1 MKNKFIIFYTI
12 FASAVFA
19 FAIAFFGVNI
29 YKEYSQGQSRA
40 NQRYN
45 TLISDIKTYNSIDK
59 EISENSLS
67 NIKSVLKDFNDFSF
81 IQINLNDSEILKYP
95 KDASADLTV
104 SNLTKTFSSSF
115 NTQNGQFEILCN
127 MYLLRPSSI
136 YYYAK
141 ISFIIILI
149 VTIITIILIF
159 YINSQE
165 KQLSTGNISESD
177 TDFSNE
183 NDEDE
188 DEIESELQ
196 IAEFFS
202 DSATKN
208 NLSKNPQD
216 SENSDDLEIK
226 EESDSND
233 NNLSSQSEHSDITLE
248 NHIETENNSETETN
262 SKIETELEQNNSEHS
277 DKPSE
282 DKKDED
288 NQDENENK
296 VSVSLPDYET
306 PVTIENLEEKE
317 KHEDEESAV
326 SDNTE
331 GSPSGLF
338 NPITGLGWESY
349 LDTRLENEIN
359 RAISSEIDISV
370 FIINIPDME
379 RNSEESKK
387 VSDYLTLQFQFKDLL
402 FEYKNDSIVAI
413 KISMNLDDALNFAD
427 KIHAEISQIIEQKDC
442 YIGIST
448 RSIRIVSGERLLN
461 EAWASVEHAKQE
473 EDSPI
478 IAFRVDAERYRQ
490 FLEQN

>member
-19 FAIAFFGVNI
+19 FAISLFGVNI

-45 TLISDIKTYNSIDK
+45 TLVTDIKSYNSIDK

-67 NIKSVLKDFNDFSF
+67 NLKSVLKDFNDFSF
-81 IQINLNDSEILKYP
+81 IQINLNNSEILKYP

-104 SNLTKTFSSSF
+104 SNLTKTFSSNF

-165 KQLSTGNISESD
+165 KQFSAKVSSEADSELLSENDFDSKLQLDENLSGSSSEVDSSFIQQNSVNSIDLDIDLSSESEQNKNS
-177 TDFSNE
+177 F
-183 NDEDE
+183 DEDSEQISDLEKNTEIDTEIQQTDSE
-188 DEIESELQ
+188 DGALNPE
-196 IAEFFS
+196 
-202 DSATKN
+202 DKN
-208 NLSKNPQD
+208 NED
-216 SENSDDLEIK
+216 S
-226 EESDSND
+226 
-233 NNLSSQSEHSDITLE
+233 Q
-248 NHIETENNSETETN
+248 TENEE
-262 SKIETELEQNNSEHS
+262 KEI
-277 DKPSE
+277 PA
-282 DKKDED
+282 
-288 NQDENENK
+288 
-296 VSVSLPDYET
+296 SLPDYES
-306 PVTIENLEEKE
+306 PMIIESSDVKE
-317 KHEDEESAV
+317 NNDAENAPDSDSSES
-326 SDNTE
+326 N
-331 GSPSGLF
+331 PSGLF
-338 NPITGLGWESY
+338 NPVTGLGWESY

-370 FIINIPDME
+370 FIINIPNLE
-379 RNSEESKK
+379 RESEESKK
-387 VSDYLTLQFQFKDLL
+387 VSEYLSLQFQFKDLL
-402 FEYKNDSIVAI
+402 FEYKNDCIVAI
-413 KISMNLDDALNFAD
+413 KISMNLDEALNFAD
-427 KIHAEISQIIEQKDC
+427 KIHADISQILEQKQC

-448 RSIRIVSGERLLN
+448 RSIRIVSGERLFN
-461 EAWASVEHAKQE
+461 EALAAVEHAKNE

-478 IAFRVDAERYRQ
+478 IAFRVDVEKYRQ

>member
-19 FAIAFFGVNI
+19 FAISLFGVNI

-45 TLISDIKTYNSIDK
+45 TLVTDIKSYNSIDK

-81 IQINLNDSEILKYP
+81 IQINLNNSEILKYP

-104 SNLTKTFSSSF
+104 SNLTKTFSSNF

-165 KQLSTGNISESD
+165 KQFSAKVSSEADSELLSENDFDSKLQLDENLSGSSSEVDSSFIQQNSVNSIDLDIDLSSESEQNKNS
-177 TDFSNE
+177 F
-183 NDEDE
+183 DEDSEQISDLEKNTEMDTEIQQTDSE
-188 DEIESELQ
+188 DGALNPE
-196 IAEFFS
+196 
-202 DSATKN
+202 DKN
-208 NLSKNPQD
+208 NED
-216 SENSDDLEIK
+216 S
-226 EESDSND
+226 
-233 NNLSSQSEHSDITLE
+233 Q
-248 NHIETENNSETETN
+248 TENEE
-262 SKIETELEQNNSEHS
+262 KEI
-277 DKPSE
+277 PA
-282 DKKDED
+282 
-288 NQDENENK
+288 
-296 VSVSLPDYET
+296 SLPDYESPMIIESSDVKENNDAENT
-306 PVTIENLEEKE
+306 PAS
-317 KHEDEESAV
+317 DSSES
-326 SDNTE
+326 N
-331 GSPSGLF
+331 PSGLF
-338 NPITGLGWESY
+338 NPVTGLGWESY
-349 LDTRLENEIN
+349 LNTRLENEIN

-370 FIINIPDME
+370 FIINIPNLE
-379 RNSEESKK
+379 RESEESKK
-387 VSDYLTLQFQFKDLL
+387 VSEYLSLQFQFKDLL
-402 FEYKNDSIVAI
+402 FEYKNDCIVAI
-413 KISMNLDDALNFAD
+413 KISMNLDEALNFAD
-427 KIHAEISQIIEQKDC
+427 KIHADISQILEQKQC

-448 RSIRIVSGERLLN
+448 RSIRIVSGERLFN
-461 EAWASVEHAKQE
+461 EALAAVEHAKNE

-478 IAFRVDAERYRQ
+478 IAFRVDVEKYRQ

>member
-19 FAIAFFGVNI
+19 FAISLFGVNI

-45 TLISDIKTYNSIDK
+45 TLVTDIKSYNSIDK
-59 EISENSLS
+59 EISENSLA

-81 IQINLNDSEILKYP
+81 IQINLNNSEILKYP

-104 SNLTKTFSSSF
+104 SNLTKTFSSNF

-165 KQLSTGNISESD
+165 KQFSAKVSSEADSGLLSENDFDTKLQLDENLSGSSSEVDSSFIQQNSVNSIDLDIDLSSESEQNKNS
-177 TDFSNE
+177 F
-183 NDEDE
+183 DEDSE
-188 DEIESELQ
+188 QISDLEKNTEMDTEIQ
-196 IAEFFS
+196 QS
-202 DSATKN
+202 DSEYSTLNPEDKN
-208 NLSKNPQD
+208 NED
-216 SENSDDLEIK
+216 S
-226 EESDSND
+226 
-233 NNLSSQSEHSDITLE
+233 Q
-248 NHIETENNSETETN
+248 TENEE
-262 SKIETELEQNNSEHS
+262 KEI
-277 DKPSE
+277 PA
-282 DKKDED
+282 
-288 NQDENENK
+288 
-296 VSVSLPDYET
+296 SLPDYES
-306 PVTIENLEEKE
+306 PVIIESSDVKE
-317 KHEDEESAV
+317 NNDAENAPASDSSES
-326 SDNTE
+326 N
-331 GSPSGLF
+331 PSGLF
-338 NPITGLGWESY
+338 NPVTGLGWESY

-370 FIINIPDME
+370 FIINIPNLE
-379 RNSEESKK
+379 RESEESKK
-387 VSDYLTLQFQFKDLL
+387 VSEYLSLQFQFKDLL
-402 FEYKNDSIVAI
+402 FEYKNDCIVAI
-413 KISMNLDDALNFAD
+413 KISMNLDEALNFAD
-427 KIHAEISQIIEQKDC
+427 KIHADISQILEQKQC

-448 RSIRIVSGERLLN
+448 RSIRIVSGERLFN
-461 EAWASVEHAKQE
+461 EALAAVEHAKNE

-478 IAFRVDAERYRQ
+478 IAFRVDVEKYRQ

>member
-19 FAIAFFGVNI
+19 FAISLFGVNI

-45 TLISDIKTYNSIDK
+45 TLVTDIKSYNSIDK

-81 IQINLNDSEILKYP
+81 IQINLNNSEILKYP

-104 SNLTKTFSSSF
+104 SNLTKTFSSNF

-165 KQLSTGNISESD
+165 KQFSAKVSSEADSELLSENDFDSKLQLDENLSDSSSEIDSSFIQQNSVNSIDLDIDLSSESEQNKNS
-177 TDFSNE
+177 F
-183 NDEDE
+183 DEDSEHISDLEKNTEIDTEIQQTNSE
-188 DEIESELQ
+188 DGVLNPE
-196 IAEFFS
+196 
-202 DSATKN
+202 DKN
-208 NLSKNPQD
+208 NED
-216 SENSDDLEIK
+216 S
-226 EESDSND
+226 
-233 NNLSSQSEHSDITLE
+233 Q
-248 NHIETENNSETETN
+248 TENEE
-262 SKIETELEQNNSEHS
+262 KEI
-277 DKPSE
+277 PA
-282 DKKDED
+282 
-288 NQDENENK
+288 
-296 VSVSLPDYET
+296 SLPDYES
-306 PVTIENLEEKE
+306 PMIIESSDAKE
-317 KHEDEESAV
+317 NNDAENAPDSDSSES
-326 SDNTE
+326 N
-331 GSPSGLF
+331 PSGLF
-338 NPITGLGWESY
+338 NPVTGLGWESY

-370 FIINIPDME
+370 FIINIPNLE
-379 RNSEESKK
+379 RESEESKK
-387 VSDYLTLQFQFKDLL
+387 VSEYLSLQFQFKDLL
-402 FEYKNDSIVAI
+402 FEYKNDCIVAI
-413 KISMNLDDALNFAD
+413 KISMNLDEALNFAD
-427 KIHAEISQIIEQKDC
+427 KIHADISQILEQKQC

-448 RSIRIVSGERLLN
+448 RSIRIVSGERLFN
-461 EAWASVEHAKQE
+461 EALAAVEHAKIE

-478 IAFRVDAERYRQ
+478 IAFRVDVEKYRQ

>member
-19 FAIAFFGVNI
+19 FAISLFGVNI

-45 TLISDIKTYNSIDK
+45 TLVTDIKSYNSIDK

-67 NIKSVLKDFNDFSF
+67 NLKSVLKDFNDFSF
-81 IQINLNDSEILKYP
+81 IQINLNNSEILKYP

-104 SNLTKTFSSSF
+104 SNLTKTFSSNF
-115 NTQNGQFEILCN
+115 NTQNGHFEILCN

-165 KQLSTGNISESD
+165 KQFSAKISSEADSELLSENDFDSKLQLDENLSGSSSEVDSSFIQQNSVNSIDLDIDLSSESEQNKNS
-177 TDFSNE
+177 F
-183 NDEDE
+183 DEDSE
-188 DEIESELQ
+188 QISDLEKNTEMDTEIQ
-196 IAEFFS
+196 Q
-202 DSATKN
+202 T
-208 NLSKNPQD
+208 D
-216 SENSDDLEIK
+216 SEDGALNTEDKNIE
-226 EESDSND
+226 DS
-233 NNLSSQSEHSDITLE
+233 Q
-248 NHIETENNSETETN
+248 TENEEKES
-262 SKIETELEQNNSEHS
+262 
-277 DKPSE
+277 PA
-282 DKKDED
+282 
-288 NQDENENK
+288 
-296 VSVSLPDYET
+296 SLPDYES
-306 PVTIENLEEKE
+306 PMIIESSDVKE
-317 KHEDEESAV
+317 NNDAENASDSDSSES
-326 SDNTE
+326 N
-331 GSPSGLF
+331 PSGLF
-338 NPITGLGWESY
+338 NPVTGLGWESY

-370 FIINIPDME
+370 FIINIPNLE
-379 RNSEESKK
+379 RESEESKK
-387 VSDYLTLQFQFKDLL
+387 VSEYLSLQFQFKDLL
-402 FEYKNDSIVAI
+402 FEYKNDCIVAI
-413 KISMNLDDALNFAD
+413 KISMNLDEALNFAD
-427 KIHAEISQIIEQKDC
+427 KIHADISQILEQKQC

-448 RSIRIVSGERLLN
+448 RSIRIVSGERLFN
-461 EAWASVEHAKQE
+461 EALAAVEHAKNE

-478 IAFRVDAERYRQ
+478 IAFRVDVEKYQQ

>member
-19 FAIAFFGVNI
+19 FAISLFGVNI

-45 TLISDIKTYNSIDK
+45 TLVTDIKSYNSIDK

-81 IQINLNDSEILKYP
+81 IQINLNNSEILKYP

-104 SNLTKTFSSSF
+104 SNLTKTFSSNF

-165 KQLSTGNISESD
+165 KQFSAKISSEADSELLSENDFDSKLQLDENLSGSSSEVDSSFIQQNSVNSIDLDIDLSSESEQNKNS
-177 TDFSNE
+177 F
-183 NDEDE
+183 DEDSE
-188 DEIESELQ
+188 QISDLEKNTEIDTEIQ
-196 IAEFFS
+196 Q
-202 DSATKN
+202 T
-208 NLSKNPQD
+208 D
-216 SENSDDLEIK
+216 SEDGALNPEDINNE
-226 EESDSND
+226 DS
-233 NNLSSQSEHSDITLE
+233 Q
-248 NHIETENNSETETN
+248 TENEE
-262 SKIETELEQNNSEHS
+262 KEI
-277 DKPSE
+277 PA
-282 DKKDED
+282 
-288 NQDENENK
+288 
-296 VSVSLPDYET
+296 SLPDFES
-306 PVTIENLEEKE
+306 PMIIESSDVKE
-317 KHEDEESAV
+317 NNDAENAPDSDSSES
-326 SDNTE
+326 N
-331 GSPSGLF
+331 PSGLF
-338 NPITGLGWESY
+338 NPVTGLGWESY

-370 FIINIPDME
+370 FIINIPNLE
-379 RNSEESKK
+379 RESEESKK
-387 VSDYLTLQFQFKDLL
+387 VSEYLSLQFQFKDLL
-402 FEYKNDSIVAI
+402 FEYKNDCIVAI
-413 KISMNLDDALNFAD
+413 KISMNLDEALNFAD
-427 KIHAEISQIIEQKDC
+427 KIHADISQILEQKQC

-448 RSIRIVSGERLLN
+448 RSIRIVSGERLFN
-461 EAWASVEHAKQE
+461 EALAAVEHAKNE

-478 IAFRVDAERYRQ
+478 IAFRVDVEKYRQ

>member
-19 FAIAFFGVNI
+19 FAISLFGVNI

-45 TLISDIKTYNSIDK
+45 TLVTDIKSYNSIDK

-67 NIKSVLKDFNDFSF
+67 NLKSVLKDFNDFSF
-81 IQINLNDSEILKYP
+81 IQINLNNSEILKYP

-104 SNLTKTFSSSF
+104 SNLTKTFSSNF

-165 KQLSTGNISESD
+165 RQFSAKVSAEADSDLLSENDFDSKLQLDENLSDSSSEVDSSFIQQNSLNSIDLDIDLSSESEQNKNS
-177 TDFSNE
+177 F
-183 NDEDE
+183 DEDSEQISDLEKNTEFYTEIQQTDSKDGALNPE
-188 DEIESELQ
+188 D
-196 IAEFFS
+196 
-202 DSATKN
+202 KN
-208 NLSKNPQD
+208 NED
-216 SENSDDLEIK
+216 S
-226 EESDSND
+226 
-233 NNLSSQSEHSDITLE
+233 Q
-248 NHIETENNSETETN
+248 TENEE
-262 SKIETELEQNNSEHS
+262 KEI
-277 DKPSE
+277 PA
-282 DKKDED
+282 
-288 NQDENENK
+288 
-296 VSVSLPDYET
+296 SLPDYES
-306 PVTIENLEEKE
+306 PMIIESSDAKE
-317 KHEDEESAV
+317 NNDAENAPDSDSSES
-326 SDNTE
+326 N
-331 GSPSGLF
+331 PSGLF
-338 NPITGLGWESY
+338 NPVTGLGWESY

-370 FIINIPDME
+370 FIINIPNLE
-379 RNSEESKK
+379 RESEESKK
-387 VSDYLTLQFQFKDLL
+387 VSEYLSLQFQFKDLL
-402 FEYKNDSIVAI
+402 FEYKNDCIVAI
-413 KISMNLDDALNFAD
+413 KISMNLDEALNFAD
-427 KIHAEISQIIEQKDC
+427 KIHADISQILEQKQC

-448 RSIRIVSGERLLN
+448 RSIRIVSGERLFN
-461 EAWASVEHAKQE
+461 EALAAVEHAKNE

-478 IAFRVDAERYRQ
+478 IAFRVDVEKYRQ

>member
-19 FAIAFFGVNI
+19 FAISLFGVNI

-45 TLISDIKTYNSIDK
+45 TLVTDIKSYNSIDK

-81 IQINLNDSEILKYP
+81 IQINLNNSEILKYP

-104 SNLTKTFSSSF
+104 SNLTKTFSSNF

-149 VTIITIILIF
+149 F

-165 KQLSTGNISESD
+165 KQFSAKVSSEAD
-177 TDFSNE
+177 AEFLNE
-183 NDEDE
+183 NDFDSKLQLDENLSGSSSEVDSSFIQQNSVNSIDLDIDLSSESEQNKNSFDE
-188 DEIESELQ
+188 DSEQISDLEKNTEMDTEIQQTDSEDGALNP
-196 IAEFFS
+196 E
-202 DSATKN
+202 DKN
-208 NLSKNPQD
+208 NED
-216 SENSDDLEIK
+216 S
-226 EESDSND
+226 
-233 NNLSSQSEHSDITLE
+233 Q
-248 NHIETENNSETETN
+248 TENEE
-262 SKIETELEQNNSEHS
+262 KEI
-277 DKPSE
+277 PA
-282 DKKDED
+282 
-288 NQDENENK
+288 
-296 VSVSLPDYET
+296 SLPDYES
-306 PVTIENLEEKE
+306 PMIIESSDAKE
-317 KHEDEESAV
+317 NIDAENAPDSDSSES
-326 SDNTE
+326 N
-331 GSPSGLF
+331 PSGLF
-338 NPITGLGWESY
+338 NPVTGLGWESY

-370 FIINIPDME
+370 FIINIPNLE
-379 RNSEESKK
+379 RESEESKK
-387 VSDYLTLQFQFKDLL
+387 VSEYLSLQFQFKDLL
-402 FEYKNDSIVAI
+402 FEYKNDCIVAI
-413 KISMNLDDALNFAD
+413 KISMNLDEALNFAD
-427 KIHAEISQIIEQKDC
+427 KIHADISQILEQKQC

-461 EAWASVEHAKQE
+461 EALAAVEHAKNE

-478 IAFRVDAERYRQ
+478 IAFRVDVEKYRQ

>member
-19 FAIAFFGVNI
+19 FAISLFGVNI

-45 TLISDIKTYNSIDK
+45 TLVTDIKSYNSIDK

-81 IQINLNDSEILKYP
+81 IQINLNNSEILKYP

-104 SNLTKTFSSSF
+104 SNLTKTFSSNF

-165 KQLSTGNISESD
+165 KQFSAKVSSEAD
-177 TDFSNE
+177 AELLNE
-183 NDEDE
+183 NDFDSKLQLDENLSGSSSEVDSSFIQQNSVNSIDLDIDLSSESGQNKNSFDE
-188 DEIESELQ
+188 DSEQISDLEKNTEIQQTDSEDGALNP
-196 IAEFFS
+196 E
-202 DSATKN
+202 DKN
-208 NLSKNPQD
+208 NED
-216 SENSDDLEIK
+216 S
-226 EESDSND
+226 
-233 NNLSSQSEHSDITLE
+233 Q
-248 NHIETENNSETETN
+248 TENEE
-262 SKIETELEQNNSEHS
+262 KEI
-277 DKPSE
+277 PA
-282 DKKDED
+282 
-288 NQDENENK
+288 
-296 VSVSLPDYET
+296 SLPDYES
-306 PVTIENLEEKE
+306 PMIIESSDAKE
-317 KHEDEESAV
+317 NNDAENAPASDSSES
-326 SDNTE
+326 N
-331 GSPSGLF
+331 PSGLF
-338 NPITGLGWESY
+338 NPVTGLGWESY

-370 FIINIPDME
+370 FIINIPNLE
-379 RNSEESKK
+379 RESEESKK
-387 VSDYLTLQFQFKDLL
+387 VSEYLSLQFQFKDLL
-402 FEYKNDSIVAI
+402 FEYKNDCIVAI

-427 KIHAEISQIIEQKDC
+427 KIHAEIMQIINQKEC

-448 RSIRIVSGERLLN
+448 RSIRIVSSERLLN
-461 EAWASVEHAKQE
+461 EAWAALEHAKQE

-478 IAFRVDAERYRQ
+478 IAFRVDADKYRQ

>member
-19 FAIAFFGVNI
+19 FAISLFGVNI

-45 TLISDIKTYNSIDK
+45 TLVTDIKSYNSIDK

-67 NIKSVLKDFNDFSF
+67 NLKSVLKDFNDFSF
-81 IQINLNDSEILKYP
+81 IQINLNNSEILKYP

-104 SNLTKTFSSSF
+104 SNLTKTFSSNF

-165 KQLSTGNISESD
+165 KQFSAKVSSEADSELLSENDFDSKLQLDENLSGSSSEVDSSFIQQNSVNSIDLDIDLSSESEENKNSFEEDSEQIFDLEKNTEMD
-177 TDFSNE
+177 TEIQQTDS
-183 NDEDE
+183 EDGALNPE
-188 DEIESELQ
+188 D
-196 IAEFFS
+196 
-202 DSATKN
+202 KN
-208 NLSKNPQD
+208 NED
-216 SENSDDLEIK
+216 S
-226 EESDSND
+226 
-233 NNLSSQSEHSDITLE
+233 Q
-248 NHIETENNSETETN
+248 TENEE
-262 SKIETELEQNNSEHS
+262 KEI
-277 DKPSE
+277 PA
-282 DKKDED
+282 
-288 NQDENENK
+288 
-296 VSVSLPDYET
+296 SLPDYES
-306 PVTIENLEEKE
+306 PVIIESSDVKE
-317 KHEDEESAV
+317 NNDAENAPASDSSES
-326 SDNTE
+326 N
-331 GSPSGLF
+331 PSGLF
-338 NPITGLGWESY
+338 NPVTGLGWESY

-370 FIINIPDME
+370 FIINIPNLE
-379 RNSEESKK
+379 RESEESKK
-387 VSDYLTLQFQFKDLL
+387 VSEYLSLQFQFKDLL
-402 FEYKNDSIVAI
+402 FEYKNDCIVAI

-427 KIHAEISQIIEQKDC
+427 KIHAEIMQIINQKEC

-448 RSIRIVSGERLLN
+448 RSIRIVSSERLLN
-461 EAWASVEHAKQE
+461 EAWAALEHAKQE

-478 IAFRVDAERYRQ
+478 IAFRVDADKYRQ

>member
-19 FAIAFFGVNI
+19 FAISLFGVNI

-45 TLISDIKTYNSIDK
+45 TLVTDIKSYNSIDK

-67 NIKSVLKDFNDFSF
+67 NLKSVLKDFNDFSF
-81 IQINLNDSEILKYP
+81 IQINLNNSEILKYP

-104 SNLTKTFSSSF
+104 SNLTKTFSSNF

-165 KQLSTGNISESD
+165 KQFSAKVSSEADSELLSENDFDSKLQLDENLSGSSSEVDSSFIQQNSVNSIDLDIDLSSESEQNKNS
-177 TDFSNE
+177 F
-183 NDEDE
+183 DEDSEQISDLEKNTEMDTEIQQTDSE
-188 DEIESELQ
+188 DGALNPE
-196 IAEFFS
+196 
-202 DSATKN
+202 DKN
-208 NLSKNPQD
+208 NED
-216 SENSDDLEIK
+216 S
-226 EESDSND
+226 
-233 NNLSSQSEHSDITLE
+233 Q
-248 NHIETENNSETETN
+248 TENEE
-262 SKIETELEQNNSEHS
+262 KEI
-277 DKPSE
+277 PA
-282 DKKDED
+282 
-288 NQDENENK
+288 
-296 VSVSLPDYET
+296 SLPDYES
-306 PVTIENLEEKE
+306 PMIIESSDAKE
-317 KHEDEESAV
+317 NSDAENAPASDSSES
-326 SDNTE
+326 N
-331 GSPSGLF
+331 PSGLF
-338 NPITGLGWESY
+338 NPVTGLGWESY

-370 FIINIPDME
+370 FIINIPNLE
-379 RNSEESKK
+379 RESEESKK
-387 VSDYLTLQFQFKDLL
+387 VSEYLSLQFQFKDLL
-402 FEYKNDSIVAI
+402 FEYKNDCIVAI
-413 KISMNLDDALNFAD
+413 KISMNLDEALNFAD
-427 KIHAEISQIIEQKDC
+427 KIHADISQILEQKQC

-448 RSIRIVSGERLLN
+448 RSIRIVSGERLFN
-461 EAWASVEHAKQE
+461 EALAAVEHAKNE

-478 IAFRVDAERYRQ
+478 IAFRVDVEKYRQ

>member
-19 FAIAFFGVNI
+19 FAISLFGVNI

-45 TLISDIKTYNSIDK
+45 TLVTDIKSYNSIDK
-59 EISENSLS
+59 EISENSLA

-81 IQINLNDSEILKYP
+81 IQINLNNSEILKYP

-104 SNLTKTFSSSF
+104 SNLTKTFSSNF

-165 KQLSTGNISESD
+165 KQFSAKVSSEADSGLLSENDFDTKLQLDENLSCSSSEVDSSFIQQNSVNSIDLDIDLSSESEQNKNS
-177 TDFSNE
+177 F
-183 NDEDE
+183 DEDSEQISDLEKNTEMDTEIQQTDSE
-188 DEIESELQ
+188 DGALNPE
-196 IAEFFS
+196 
-202 DSATKN
+202 DKN
-208 NLSKNPQD
+208 NED
-216 SENSDDLEIK
+216 SL
-226 EESDSND
+226 
-233 NNLSSQSEHSDITLE
+233 
-248 NHIETENNSETETN
+248 TENEE
-262 SKIETELEQNNSEHS
+262 KEI
-277 DKPSE
+277 PA
-282 DKKDED
+282 
-288 NQDENENK
+288 
-296 VSVSLPDYET
+296 SLPDYES
-306 PVTIENLEEKE
+306 PMIIESSDVKE
-317 KHEDEESAV
+317 NNDAENAPASDSSES
-326 SDNTE
+326 N
-331 GSPSGLF
+331 PSGLF
-338 NPITGLGWESY
+338 NPVTGLGWESY

-370 FIINIPDME
+370 FIINIPNLE
-379 RNSEESKK
+379 RESEESKK
-387 VSDYLTLQFQFKDLL
+387 VSEYLSLQFQFKDLL
-402 FEYKNDSIVAI
+402 FEYKNDCIVAI
-413 KISMNLDDALNFAD
+413 KISMNLDEALNFAD
-427 KIHAEISQIIEQKDC
+427 KIHADISQILEQKQC

-448 RSIRIVSGERLLN
+448 RSIRIVSGERLFN
-461 EAWASVEHAKQE
+461 EALAAVEHAKNE

-478 IAFRVDAERYRQ
+478 IAFRVDVEKYRQ

>member
-19 FAIAFFGVNI
+19 FAISLFGVNI

-45 TLISDIKTYNSIDK
+45 TLVTDIKSYNSIDK

-67 NIKSVLKDFNDFSF
+67 NLKSVLKDFNDFSF
-81 IQINLNDSEILKYP
+81 IQINLNNSEILKYP

-104 SNLTKTFSSSF
+104 SNLTKTVSSNF

-165 KQLSTGNISESD
+165 KQFSAKVSSEADSELLSENDFDSKLQLDENLSGSSSEVDSSFIQQNSVNSIDLSSESEQNKNSFDEDSEHISELEKD
-177 TDFSNE
+177 TEMDT
-183 NDEDE
+183 
-188 DEIESELQ
+188 EIQ
-196 IAEFFS
+196 Q
-202 DSATKN
+202 T
-208 NLSKNPQD
+208 D
-216 SENSDDLEIK
+216 SEDDAL
-226 EESDSND
+226 N
-233 NNLSSQSEHSDITLE
+233 
-248 NHIETENNSETETN
+248 
-262 SKIETELEQNNSEHS
+262 
-277 DKPSE
+277 PE
-282 DKKDED
+282 DKKIED
-288 NQDENENK
+288 SQTENEEK
-296 VSVSLPDYET
+296 EIPASLPDYES
-306 PVTIENLEEKE
+306 PMIIESSDVKE
-317 KHEDEESAV
+317 NNDAENAPDSDSSES
-326 SDNTE
+326 N
-331 GSPSGLF
+331 PSGLF
-338 NPITGLGWESY
+338 NPVTGLGWESY

-370 FIINIPDME
+370 FIINIPNLE
-379 RNSEESKK
+379 RESEESKK
-387 VSDYLTLQFQFKDLL
+387 VSEYLSLQFQFKDLL
-402 FEYKNDSIVAI
+402 FEYKNDCIVAI
-413 KISMNLDDALNFAD
+413 KISMNLDEALNFAD
-427 KIHAEISQIIEQKDC
+427 KIHADISQILEQKQC

-448 RSIRIVSGERLLN
+448 RSIRIVSGERLFN
-461 EAWASVEHAKQE
+461 EALAAVEHAKNE

-478 IAFRVDAERYRQ
+478 IAFRVDVEKYRQ

>member
-19 FAIAFFGVNI
+19 FAISLFGVNI

-45 TLISDIKTYNSIDK
+45 TLVTDIKSYNSIDK

-67 NIKSVLKDFNDFSF
+67 NLKSVLKDFNDFSF
-81 IQINLNDSEILKYP
+81 IQINLNNSEILKYP

-104 SNLTKTFSSSF
+104 SNLTKTFSSNF

-165 KQLSTGNISESD
+165 KQFSAKVSSEADSELLSENDFDSKLQLDENLSGSSSEVDSSFIQQNSVNSIDLDIDLSSESEQNKNS
-177 TDFSNE
+177 F
-183 NDEDE
+183 DEDSEQISDLEKNTEMDTEIQQTDSE
-188 DEIESELQ
+188 DGALNPE
-196 IAEFFS
+196 
-202 DSATKN
+202 DKN
-208 NLSKNPQD
+208 NED
-216 SENSDDLEIK
+216 S
-226 EESDSND
+226 
-233 NNLSSQSEHSDITLE
+233 Q
-248 NHIETENNSETETN
+248 TENEE
-262 SKIETELEQNNSEHS
+262 KEI
-277 DKPSE
+277 PA
-282 DKKDED
+282 
-288 NQDENENK
+288 
-296 VSVSLPDYET
+296 SLPDYESPMIIESSDVKENNDAENT
-306 PVTIENLEEKE
+306 P
-317 KHEDEESAV
+317 DSDSSES
-326 SDNTE
+326 N
-331 GSPSGLF
+331 PSGLF
-338 NPITGLGWESY
+338 NPVTGLGWESY

-370 FIINIPDME
+370 FIINIPNLE
-379 RNSEESKK
+379 RESEESKK
-387 VSDYLTLQFQFKDLL
+387 VSEYLSLQFQFKDLL
-402 FEYKNDSIVAI
+402 FEYKNDCIVAI
-413 KISMNLDDALNFAD
+413 KISMNLDEALNFAD
-427 KIHAEISQIIEQKDC
+427 KIHADISQILEQKQC

-448 RSIRIVSGERLLN
+448 RSIRIVSGERLFN
-461 EAWASVEHAKQE
+461 EALAAVEHAKNE

-478 IAFRVDAERYRQ
+478 IAFRVDVEKYRQ

>member
-19 FAIAFFGVNI
+19 FAISLFGVNI

-45 TLISDIKTYNSIDK
+45 TLVTDIKSYNSIDK

-67 NIKSVLKDFNDFSF
+67 NLKSVLKDFNDFSF
-81 IQINLNDSEILKYP
+81 IQINLNNSEILKYP

-104 SNLTKTFSSSF
+104 SNLTKTFSSNF

-165 KQLSTGNISESD
+165 KQFSAKVSSEADSELLSENNFDSKLQLDENLSDSSSEVDSSFIQQNSVNSIDLDIDLSSESEQ
-177 TDFSNE
+177 N
-183 NDEDE
+183 
-188 DEIESELQ
+188 
-196 IAEFFS
+196 
-202 DSATKN
+202 KN
-208 NLSKNPQD
+208 SFEED
-216 SENSDDLEIK
+216 SEQISDLEKNTEMDTEIQQT
-226 EESDSND
+226 DSEDGALNPED
-233 NNLSSQSEHSDITLE
+233 KNIEDSQ
-248 NHIETENNSETETN
+248 TENEE
-262 SKIETELEQNNSEHS
+262 KEI
-277 DKPSE
+277 PA
-282 DKKDED
+282 
-288 NQDENENK
+288 
-296 VSVSLPDYET
+296 SLPDYES
-306 PVTIENLEEKE
+306 PMIIESSDVKE
-317 KHEDEESAV
+317 NNDAENAPDLDSSES
-326 SDNTE
+326 N
-331 GSPSGLF
+331 PSGLF
-338 NPITGLGWESY
+338 NPVTGLGWESY

-370 FIINIPDME
+370 FIINIPNLE
-379 RNSEESKK
+379 RESEESKK
-387 VSDYLTLQFQFKDLL
+387 VSEYLSLQFQFKDLL
-402 FEYKNDSIVAI
+402 FEYKNDCIVAI
-413 KISMNLDDALNFAD
+413 KISMNLDEALNFAD
-427 KIHAEISQIIEQKDC
+427 KIHADISQILEQKQC

-448 RSIRIVSGERLLN
+448 RSIRIVSGERLFN
-461 EAWASVEHAKQE
+461 EALAAVEHAKNE

-478 IAFRVDAERYRQ
+478 IAFRVDVEKYRQ

>member
-19 FAIAFFGVNI
+19 FAISLFGVNI

-45 TLISDIKTYNSIDK
+45 TLVTDIKSYNSIDK

-67 NIKSVLKDFNDFSF
+67 NLKSVLKDFNDFSF
-81 IQINLNDSEILKYP
+81 IQINLNNSEILKYP

-104 SNLTKTFSSSF
+104 SNLTKTFSSNF

-165 KQLSTGNISESD
+165 KQFSAKVSSEAD
-177 TDFSNE
+177 
-183 NDEDE
+183 
-188 DEIESELQ
+188 SEL
-196 IAEFFS
+196 
-202 DSATKN
+202 
-208 NLSKNPQD
+208 LSKNDFDTKLQLDENLSGSSSEVDSSFIQQNSVNSIDLDIDLSSESEQNKNSFDED
-216 SENSDDLEIK
+216 SEQISDLEKNTEMDTEIQQT
-226 EESDSND
+226 DSEDGALNPED
-233 NNLSSQSEHSDITLE
+233 KNNEDSQ
-248 NHIETENNSETETN
+248 TENEE
-262 SKIETELEQNNSEHS
+262 KEI
-277 DKPSE
+277 PA
-282 DKKDED
+282 
-288 NQDENENK
+288 
-296 VSVSLPDYET
+296 SLPDYES
-306 PVTIENLEEKE
+306 PMIIESSDVKE
-317 KHEDEESAV
+317 NNDAENAPDSDSSES
-326 SDNTE
+326 N
-331 GSPSGLF
+331 PSGLF
-338 NPITGLGWESY
+338 NPVTGLGWESY

-370 FIINIPDME
+370 FIINIPNLE
-379 RNSEESKK
+379 RESEESKK
-387 VSDYLTLQFQFKDLL
+387 VSEYLSLQFQFKDLL
-402 FEYKNDSIVAI
+402 FEYKNDCIVAI
-413 KISMNLDDALNFAD
+413 KISMNLDEALNFAD
-427 KIHAEISQIIEQKDC
+427 KIHTDISQILEQKHC

-448 RSIRIVSGERLLN
+448 RSIRIVSGERLFN
-461 EAWASVEHAKQE
+461 EALAAVEHAKNE

-478 IAFRVDAERYRQ
+478 IAFRVDVEKYRQ

>member
-19 FAIAFFGVNI
+19 FAISLFGVNI

-45 TLISDIKTYNSIDK
+45 TLVTDIKSYNSIDK

-67 NIKSVLKDFNDFSF
+67 NLKSVLKDFNDFSF
-81 IQINLNDSEILKYP
+81 IQINLNNSEILKYP

-104 SNLTKTFSSSF
+104 SNLTKTFSSNF

-127 MYLLRPSSI
+127 MYLLRPYSI

-165 KQLSTGNISESD
+165 KQFSAKISSEADSELLSENDFDSKLQLDENLSGSSSEVDSSFIQQNSVNSIDLDIDLSSESEQNKNS
-177 TDFSNE
+177 F
-183 NDEDE
+183 DEDSEQIFDLEKNTEMDTEIQQTDSE
-188 DEIESELQ
+188 DGALNPE
-196 IAEFFS
+196 
-202 DSATKN
+202 DKN
-208 NLSKNPQD
+208 NED
-216 SENSDDLEIK
+216 S
-226 EESDSND
+226 
-233 NNLSSQSEHSDITLE
+233 Q
-248 NHIETENNSETETN
+248 TENEE
-262 SKIETELEQNNSEHS
+262 KEI
-277 DKPSE
+277 PA
-282 DKKDED
+282 
-288 NQDENENK
+288 
-296 VSVSLPDYET
+296 SLPDYES
-306 PVTIENLEEKE
+306 PMIIESSDVKE
-317 KHEDEESAV
+317 NNDAENAPDSDSSES
-326 SDNTE
+326 N
-331 GSPSGLF
+331 PSGLF
-338 NPITGLGWESY
+338 NPVTGLGWESY

-370 FIINIPDME
+370 FIINIPNLE
-379 RNSEESKK
+379 RESEESKK
-387 VSDYLTLQFQFKDLL
+387 VSEYLSLQFQFKDLL
-402 FEYKNDSIVAI
+402 FEYKNDCIVAI
-413 KISMNLDDALNFAD
+413 KISMNLDEALNFAD
-427 KIHAEISQIIEQKDC
+427 KIHADISQILEQKQC

-448 RSIRIVSGERLLN
+448 RSIRIVSGERLFN
-461 EAWASVEHAKQE
+461 EALAAVEHAKNE

-478 IAFRVDAERYRQ
+478 IAFRVDVEKYRQ

>member
-19 FAIAFFGVNI
+19 FAISLFGVNI

-45 TLISDIKTYNSIDK
+45 TLVTDIKSYNSIDK

-67 NIKSVLKDFNDFSF
+67 NLKSVLKDFNDFSF
-81 IQINLNDSEILKYP
+81 IQINLNNSEILKYP

-104 SNLTKTFSSSF
+104 SNLTKTFSSNF

-165 KQLSTGNISESD
+165 KQFSAKISSEADSELLSENDFDSKLQLDENLSDSSSEVDSSFIQQNSVNSIDLDIDLSSESEQNKNS
-177 TDFSNE
+177 F
-183 NDEDE
+183 DEDSE
-188 DEIESELQ
+188 QISVLEKNTEMDTEIQ
-196 IAEFFS
+196 Q
-202 DSATKN
+202 T
-208 NLSKNPQD
+208 D
-216 SENSDDLEIK
+216 SEDGALNPEDINNE
-226 EESDSND
+226 DS
-233 NNLSSQSEHSDITLE
+233 Q
-248 NHIETENNSETETN
+248 TENEE
-262 SKIETELEQNNSEHS
+262 KEI
-277 DKPSE
+277 PA
-282 DKKDED
+282 
-288 NQDENENK
+288 
-296 VSVSLPDYET
+296 SLPDYES
-306 PVTIENLEEKE
+306 PIIIESSDVKE
-317 KHEDEESAV
+317 NNDAENAPDSDGSES
-326 SDNTE
+326 N
-331 GSPSGLF
+331 PSGLF
-338 NPITGLGWESY
+338 NPVTGLGWESY

-370 FIINIPDME
+370 FIINIPNLE
-379 RNSEESKK
+379 RESEESKK
-387 VSDYLTLQFQFKDLL
+387 VSEYLSLQFQFKDLL
-402 FEYKNDSIVAI
+402 FEYKNDCIVAI
-413 KISMNLDDALNFAD
+413 KISMNLDEALNFAD
-427 KIHAEISQIIEQKDC
+427 KIHADISQILEQKQC

-448 RSIRIVSGERLLN
+448 RSIRIVSGERLFN
-461 EAWASVEHAKQE
+461 EALAAVEHAKNE

-478 IAFRVDAERYRQ
+478 IAFRVDVEKYRQ

>member
-19 FAIAFFGVNI
+19 FAISLFGVNI

-45 TLISDIKTYNSIDK
+45 TLVTDIKSYNSIDK

-67 NIKSVLKDFNDFSF
+67 NLKSVLKDFNDFSF
-81 IQINLNDSEILKYP
+81 IQINLNNSEILKYP

-104 SNLTKTFSSSF
+104 SNLTKTFSSNF
-115 NTQNGQFEILCN
+115 NTQNGQFEIFCN

-165 KQLSTGNISESD
+165 KQFSAKVSSEADSELLSENDFDSKLQLDENLSGSSSEVASSFIQQNSVNSIDLDIDLSSESEQNKKS
-177 TDFSNE
+177 F
-183 NDEDE
+183 DEDSEQISDLEKNTEMNTEIQQTDSE
-188 DEIESELQ
+188 DGALNPE
-196 IAEFFS
+196 
-202 DSATKN
+202 DKN
-208 NLSKNPQD
+208 NED
-216 SENSDDLEIK
+216 S
-226 EESDSND
+226 
-233 NNLSSQSEHSDITLE
+233 Q
-248 NHIETENNSETETN
+248 TENEE
-262 SKIETELEQNNSEHS
+262 KEI
-277 DKPSE
+277 PA
-282 DKKDED
+282 
-288 NQDENENK
+288 
-296 VSVSLPDYET
+296 SLPDYES
-306 PVTIENLEEKE
+306 PVIIESSDVKE
-317 KHEDEESAV
+317 NNDAENAPASDSSES
-326 SDNTE
+326 N
-331 GSPSGLF
+331 PSGLF
-338 NPITGLGWESY
+338 NPVTGLGWESY

-370 FIINIPDME
+370 FIINIPNLE
-379 RNSEESKK
+379 RESEESKK
-387 VSDYLTLQFQFKDLL
+387 VSEYLSLQFQFKDLL
-402 FEYKNDSIVAI
+402 FEYKNDCIVAI

-427 KIHAEISQIIEQKDC
+427 KIHAEIMQIINQKEC

-448 RSIRIVSGERLLN
+448 RSIRIVSSERLLN
-461 EAWASVEHAKQE
+461 EAWAALEHAKQE

-478 IAFRVDAERYRQ
+478 IAFRVDADKYRQ